1 MDPGQVVDI
10 ISQVGFP
17 IFVALLCMWYVKY
30 NNDKHSESIDNL
42 NKQHKEEIESMIT
55 AINNNTIALTK
66 LEERL
71 GNE

>member
-1 MDPGQVVDI
+1 MDAGQVVDI

-30 NNDKHSESIDNL
+30 NNDKHSESIDSL